1 MATRHIRERL
11 DRAVANTQWSNMFP
25 QSSLIN
31 SEMIRSD
38 HRPILMDTQNLAPMQ
53 RGTRMRRFEARWL
66 QEDTVEEMIKA
77 AWERA
82 KARGQDPSFSE
93 KVNDVHA

>member
-25 QSSLIN
+25 QSSMIN

-38 HRPILMDTQNLAPMQ
+38 HRPILMDTQNFAPAQAALIISSTVSSCSDLASNLLILVPLCI
-53 RGTRMRRFEARWL
+53 GARC
-66 QEDTVEEMIKA
+66 
-77 AWERA
+77 
-82 KARGQDPSFSE
+82 
-93 KVNDVHA
+93 